1 MSLQKLSRREML
13 ERSMFATAAA
23 VAAGHVIE
31 PVAHAQESSNP
42 SNTIRVAITGV
53 NGRGGSHISE
63 LKKRKGAEIAA
74 IVDVDE
80 AVGQRNCDSLEKE
93 LGKRPAFYTDLRK
106 CLEDNSIDAVSIATP
121 NHWHSLAAI
130 WSMQA
135 GKDVYVEKPVSHNVS
150 EGRRCVQV
158 ARKYKKICQTGTQ
171 SRSEQGMRD
180 AIAFIHAGGIGE
192 VKLARGLCYKRRAS
206 IGPRGVYEPPKTV
219 DYDIWSGP
227 APLKPV
233 TRPKFHYDWHWQ
245 WDYGNGDLGNQGIHQ
260 MDIARWGLQV
270 SDLGEG
276 VVSYGGR
283 LGYEDAGETAN
294 TQVNIHK
301 YGDKRLVFE
310 VRGLPFEPYKGA
322 KILETEENKGATVG
336 VIFYGS
342 EGYVVMPS
350 YSSGIVF
357 DKDGKKAKEFK
368 GGGDHF
374 GNFLA
379 ACRSRKHEDLNADIL
394 EGHLSSALCH
404 LGNIS
409 YRLGAQ
415 MPVGEIKDR
424 LTGDAEALETFGRFS
439 EHLMKNNIDLASTK
453 ASFGL
458 DLTLD
463 GKKEIFT
470 GSHADAA
477 NPMLTREYRKPFVV
491 PAEKDV

>member
-1 MSLQKLSRREML
+1 MSLQKLSRRELL

-23 VAAGHVIE
+23 VAAQ
-31 PVAHAQESSNP
+31 HANVPFAQAQGADSPNER
-42 SNTIRVAITGV
+42 IRVAITGV

-63 LKKRKGAEIAA
+63 LKSRSNTEIAA
-74 IVDVDE
+74 IIDVDE
-80 AVGQRNCDSLEKE
+80 AVAARAIAGIEKDT
-93 LGKRPAFYTDLRK
+93 GKRPMFFTDIRK
-106 CLEDNSIDAVSIATP
+106 ALEDKSIDAVSVATP

-171 SRSEQGMRD
+171 SRSEKGMRE
-180 AIAFIHAGGIGE
+180 AIEFVRNGGIGE
-192 VKLARGLCYKRRAS
+192 VKLARGLCYKRRGS
-206 IGPRGVYEPPKTV
+206 IGPKGTYDPPKTL
-219 DYDIWSGP
+219 DYDLWSGP
-227 APLKPV
+227 APIKTV

-245 WDYGNGDLGNQGIHQ
+245 WEYGNGDLGNQGIHQ
-260 MDIARWGLQV
+260 MDIARWGLGV
-270 SDLGEG
+270 TDLGES
-276 VVSYGGR
+276 VLSYGGR
-283 LGYEDAGETAN
+283 LGYEDAGETGN
-294 TQVNIHK
+294 TQVCIYR

-310 VRGLPFEPYKGA
+310 VRGLETPDLKAPKSDAEGA
-322 KILETEENKGATVG
+322 KVG

-342 EGYVVMPS
+342 EGYMVMPS
-350 YSSGIVF
+350 YSSGVVF
-357 DKDGKKAKEFK
+357 DLDGKMVKQFK

-409 YRLGAQ
+409 YRLGEQ
-415 MPVGEIKDR
+415 LPVNEIAKK
-424 LTGDAEALETFGRFS
+424 LEGDAEALETFSRFS
-439 EHLMKNNIDLASTK
+439 EHLVANKVDLDSK
-453 ASFGL
+453 AYFGL
-458 DLTLD
+458 NLTLD
-463 GKKEIFT
+463 GKAEVFT
-470 GSHADAA
+470 GPHADVA

-491 PAEKDV
+491 PSEKDI